1 MRIGKIVLFLLIM
14 GHAVTAVELRL
25 SGYIPYNFDTTYIS
39 REYDRISKVV
49 GLVDT
54 SGKPHP
60 ISICFYKQAEQR
72 LTGIRLPE
80 WGGGGALGRDSIVL
94 PVDRPS
100 AFYASDRE
108 RILVHEIVHIALA
121 RAYGHLRLPRWFHEG
136 LAMSLSGE
144 FTFEE
149 QLYLS
154 RAILFQS
161 LLPLDSLEHLNRL
174 GQTRATVAYAEA
186 HFAVQFL
193 ITTYGIDLVA
203 DLLQAAKRTRT
214 FDEALNSVVGLRR
227 QEFEQLVHAEMVK
240 RYRFLFI
247 VADTSLFWLG
257 ILMLAIVAFVVTRV
271 RNHRRKNTMVLEE
284 NAAASHAADEDE
296 HEDAVGSGE
305 ENGTLGGQP
314 FDVP

>member
-1 MRIGKIVLFLLIM
+1 MRTGKIVLFLLVM
-14 GHAVTAVELRL
+14 VHAVPAVELRL

-54 SGKPHP
+54 AGEPEP
-60 ISICFYKQAEQR
+60 LSIFFYKRSEQR

-80 WGGGGALGRDSIVL
+80 WGGGGVLGRDSIVL

-108 RILVHEIVHIALA
+108 RILVHELVHIALI

-154 RAILFQS
+154 RAIIFQS

-174 GQTRATVAYAEA
+174 GHTRATVAYAEA
-186 HFAVQFL
+186 HFAVQLL
-193 ITTYGIDLVA
+193 ITTYGIDFVA

-214 FDEALNSVVGLRR
+214 FDEVLSSVVGLRR

-247 VADTSLFWLG
+247 VADTSLFWIG
-257 ILMLAIVAFVVTRV
+257 IFILAVVAFVVTRV
-271 RNHRRKNTMVLEE
+271 RNHRRKRIMVLEE
-284 NAAASHAADEDE
+284 DAVALSAADEGT
-296 HEDAVGSGE
+296 AGSGE
-305 ENGTLGGQP
+305 TGTSGSQS
-314 FDVP
+314 FDGP